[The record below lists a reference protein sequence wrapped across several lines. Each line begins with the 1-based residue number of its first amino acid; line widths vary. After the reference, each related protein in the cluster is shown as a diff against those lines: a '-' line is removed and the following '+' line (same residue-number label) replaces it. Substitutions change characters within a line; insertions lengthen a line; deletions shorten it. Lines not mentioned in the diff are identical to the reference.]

1 MTDAREYGRALYM
14 LAEEENRCDEIRTDA
29 EAVREILR
37 DNPEYIK
44 LLDTPALT
52 KEERLLAID
61 ESLASIDANLRN
73 LIKIL
78 SEHHSVYMLPSAL
91 DGYFASYDEAHGIE
105 RVEAI
110 SAVPMLDEEL
120 ERLKSKFEKETG
132 KTIIIKNTTDPSL
145 LGGMK
150 LRGMGIQLDSSL
162 KTKLETLERSIRSAV
177 V

>member
-29 EAVREILR
+29 EVVKELLR
-37 DNPEYIK
+37 DNPEYVK

-52 KEERLLAID
+52 KEERLAAID
-61 ESLASIDANLRN
+61 ESLASVDANLRN

-78 SEHHSVYMLPSAL
+78 SERHSVYLLHSAL
-91 DGYFASYDEAHGIE
+91 DGYFASYDKAHGIE

-110 SAVPMLDEEL
+110 SAVPMLEDEIEK
-120 ERLKSKFEKETG
+120 LKRKLEKETG

-162 KTKLETLERSIRSAV
+162 KTKLETLEHSIRSAV